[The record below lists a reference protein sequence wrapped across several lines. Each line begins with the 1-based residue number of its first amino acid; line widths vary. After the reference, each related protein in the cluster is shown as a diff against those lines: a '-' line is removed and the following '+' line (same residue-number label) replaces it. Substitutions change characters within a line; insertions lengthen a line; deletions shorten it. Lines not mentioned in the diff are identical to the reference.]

1 MASIRNIK
9 RGAAFTAGGVK
20 TAKRTNTLFDALAS
34 DSEEETLCKPA
45 APVAAPATLESL
57 ASDPII
63 ALYNC
68 PDLHWGDIRD
78 DIADPLEAAE
88 EAISWN
94 SRMEASRRRAATEPT
109 EGAEYVA
116 IPVFDPEVAEEEL
129 WAQPWAAA
137 LGLNA
142 SDNYNTERLTDA
154 DYTAMMTWLFA
165 KGWDVESD
173 PSRTSVRA
181 YPDNLPSRVW
191 FPPVAAPAATH
202 GCCSGHRAKKVI
214 PRFCRAG
221 ADCADEGC
229 CFEHGDTIHKLNQ
242 ACQFGDAC
250 GAGDAGKRATC
261 IRLHPGEVWSSSLV
275 IHRPA
280 KPVVVEVT
288 A

>member
-20 TAKRTNTLFDALAS
+20 SVKRTYTLFDALAS
-34 DSEEETLCKPA
+34 DSEEETLCKPV
-45 APVAAPATLESL
+45 APVAVIPMES
-57 ASDPII
+57 II
-63 ALYNC
+63 ALYSR

-88 EAISWN
+88 EAIAWN
-94 SRMEASRRRAATEPT
+94 SRVEASRRRAATEPT
-109 EGAEYVA
+109 EGAEYVS
-116 IPVFDPEVAEEEL
+116 IPVFDPEAAEDEL
-129 WAQPWAAA
+129 WEQPWAAA
-137 LGLNA
+137 LRLNA
-142 SDNYNTERLTDA
+142 SDNYNTEHLTDT

-165 KGWDVESD
+165 KGWDVEAE

-191 FPPVAAPAATH
+191 MPAPVKPTTP
-202 GCCSGHRAKKVI
+202 CCGGHSHKAKKVI

-250 GAGDAGKRATC
+250 GAGDAAKRATC
-261 IRLHPGEVWSSSLV
+261 IRLHPGEVWTPSLV
-275 IHRPA
+275 IHRP
-280 KPVVVEVT
+280 KPAAVAVEV
-288 A
+288 AAV